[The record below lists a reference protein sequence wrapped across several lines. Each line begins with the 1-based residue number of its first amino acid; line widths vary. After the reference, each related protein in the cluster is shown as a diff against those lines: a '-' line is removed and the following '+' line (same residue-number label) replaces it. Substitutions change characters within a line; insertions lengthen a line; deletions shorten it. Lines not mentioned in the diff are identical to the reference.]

1 MCAPAPSLSPGADV
15 GESRRRCGRVAA
27 QMWASRGADV
37 GESRRRCGP
46 ALHASCCAAQCLRC
60 NARVVDKCRRTRAPA
75 RACGRV
81 SQCNLDHGTSQ
92 AAAQRSTAVAGRIAR
107 ACRAVIS
114 QHEACRRAVA
124 RRRCWHFQ
132 RASHGQAD
140 ARRGGWSGSDPER
153 VGAAAAGRLLHSGTP
168 GGSRVCHMPHLHR
181 DRAHR
186 CHIFTG
192 TGMRRPGGRPLASD
206 RRDAADCV

>member
-153 VGAAAAGRLLHSGTP
+153 VGAAAAGGLLHSGTP
-168 GGSRVCHMPHLHR
+168 GGSRVCHICSSPLPHFHR
-181 DRAHR
+181 DWDETAR
-186 CHIFTG
+186 G
-192 TGMRRPGGRPLASD
+192 PPLASD